1 MCGDKNGVAFSRFI
15 GQFGAAEPGAS
26 TTDRLVIELIQI
38 LDKPNIFTLQLKVL
52 LLTHSI
58 FEKSNH

>member
-1 MCGDKNGVAFSRFI
+1 MMQTLLLVMVVYIRL
-15 GQFGAAEPGAS
+15 GAAEPGAS

-38 LDKPNIFTLQLKVL
+38 LDKPNILTLQLKVL
-52 LLTHSI
+52 LLPHSV

>member
-1 MCGDKNGVAFSRFI
+1 MMQTLLLVMVVYIRL
-15 GQFGAAEPGAS
+15 GAAEPGAS
-26 TTDRLVIELIQI
+26 TTDRLVIDLIQI

-52 LLTHSI
+52 LLTHSV